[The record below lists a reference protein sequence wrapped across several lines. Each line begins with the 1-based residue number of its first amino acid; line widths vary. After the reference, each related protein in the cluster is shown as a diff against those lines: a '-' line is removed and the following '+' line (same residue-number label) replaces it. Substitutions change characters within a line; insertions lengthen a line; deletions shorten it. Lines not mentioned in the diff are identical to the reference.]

1 MFKLD
6 TNRQDKLMRVCASM
20 YLGEEI
26 NCITHNGAVTHTVQS
41 SWGQEDA
48 VVRMKKNYYA

>member
-1 MFKLD
+1 
-6 TNRQDKLMRVCASM
+6 MRVCASM
-20 YLGEEI
+20 YFGEEI
-26 NCITHNGAVTHTVQS
+26 NCIAHNGAVTHTVQS